1 MLRPGLDGT
10 APEQAY
16 VVLMRPPIW
25 KPILGS
31 PLRRIAVAILVLVA
45 AGACRGVS
53 PAGPAPANDL
63 AARERFARRSLEEA
77 RAFRSQRRLPQ
88 AEGALRRGLT
98 AQPDAADLHRTLA
111 RVLEDLGR
119 SEEAEAHW
127 RRADEIDPPPPPPP
141 DRPLDLPSRGALLIL
156 LAPEPSDE
164 HPQRVA
170 RDWPRGVVAETL
182 ERRLRV
188 RLPEATLVHAEA
200 ETVARARE
208 WLSAQAPRAAI
219 SLRADRAYCGESLKD
234 GAFALAWLRVASGVP
249 GTPSRGPEW
258 VREVVSEPRPEHDCE
273 SEALARALEAALDL
287 PAAEA
292 ALRAP
297 RQAGATWST
306 ETLRALFPAL
316 GRRIREQID
325 AGRRRLASGDLAA
338 AEEAFL
344 RAARIDPEDPE
355 LRAYLQEVEA
365 TLALS
370 RSLPGT
376 SEADPDTLDP
386 RLTATQRAAL
396 EARLAEERRR
406 RDDLLAALAVVEEAA
421 QLPPE
426 GVLAALPPTM
436 LPDPDAFGPVLA
448 RSRAGGDVE
457 VRSAFAP
464 GGALLAR
471 YYFPIGAELP
481 VLREEDSDRD
491 QRPDRWIGY
500 EGSSRREIWEDA
512 RGTGRPD
519 VRLLFAPGGTPL
531 ERIELDGD
539 GDGRPERVFDY
550 AEGVLR
556 VDSNDTDGDGVLD
569 RFDHFDAQGE
579 LELREEDLDGDGR
592 IDLRSIFR
600 AGKLTR
606 RKVAT
611 PEPAASPV
619 QE

>member
-1 MLRPGLDGT
+1 
-10 APEQAY
+10 
-16 VVLMRPPIW
+16 
-25 KPILGS
+25 
-31 PLRRIAVAILVLVA
+31 
-45 AGACRGVS
+45 
-53 PAGPAPANDL
+53 
-63 AARERFARRSLEEA
+63 
-77 RAFRSQRRLPQ
+77 
-88 AEGALRRGLT
+88 
-98 AQPDAADLHRTLA
+98 
-111 RVLEDLGR
+111 
-119 SEEAEAHW
+119 
-127 RRADEIDPPPPPPP
+127 
-141 DRPLDLPSRGALLIL
+141 
-156 LAPEPSDE
+156 
-164 HPQRVA
+164 
-170 RDWPRGVVAETL
+170 
-182 ERRLRV
+182 
-188 RLPEATLVHAEA
+188 
-200 ETVARARE
+200 
-208 WLSAQAPRAAI
+208 
-219 SLRADRAYCGESLKD
+219 
-234 GAFALAWLRVASGVP
+234 
-249 GTPSRGPEW
+249 
-258 VREVVSEPRPEHDCE
+258 
-273 SEALARALEAALDL
+273 
-287 PAAEA
+287 
-292 ALRAP
+292 
-297 RQAGATWST
+297 
-306 ETLRALFPAL
+306 
-316 GRRIREQID
+316 
-325 AGRRRLASGDLAA
+325 
-338 AEEAFL
+338 
-344 RAARIDPEDPE
+344 
-355 LRAYLQEVEA
+355 VEA